1 MVTKADDT
9 IIGTLEMKEAA
20 RAELLA
26 MIREGRWPAPYEGD
40 DQIGD
45 DGLALPPAQRRSLKA
60 AE

>member
-1 MVTKADDT
+1 VATKADDT

-20 RAELLA
+20 RSELLA

-40 DQIGD
+40 DQIGF
-45 DGLALPPAQRRSLKA
+45 DGKALPPTRPHTLKA